1 MTEFGF
7 TILGGPHSGK
17 NENPTCYARTTQ
29 RGKYVRYTK
38 ARLGKTGKLLAPRL
52 THWARH
58 QDYIDHV
65 RAAATRASVRP
76 KLMDEIWPMLRA
88 GDAKVIVDVIVQ
100 FRGKR
105 HADADHVAS
114 TIADALF
121 PAPPRKQPNPST
133 RRRSYQP
140 VWGFDLLKHAPGD
153 GLVLARVLDFRD
165 EADYAFVAV
174 NVHGPYPRD
183 VWLEGNP
190 VKRFPAVIFKTV
202 ERLDDTSRLIDGGS

>member
-7 TILGGPHSGK
+7 AILGGPHSGK
-17 NENPTCYARTTQ
+17 KENPTCYVRTTQ

-38 ARLGKTGKLLAPRL
+38 ARIGKTGKLLPPRL

-65 RAAATRASVRP
+65 RAAATRAGVRP

-88 GDAKVIVDVIVQ
+88 GDAKVIIDVVVQ

-105 HADADHVAS
+105 HSDADHVAS

-121 PAPPRKQPNPST
+121 PSPPRKQPNPST

-140 VWGFDLLKHAPGD
+140 VWGFDLLKRSPGD

-165 EADYAFVAV
+165 EADFAFVAV
-174 NVHGPYPRD
+174 NIHGPYPRD
-183 VWLEGNP
+183 AWRTLP
-190 VKRFPAVIFKTV
+190 
-202 ERLDDTSRLIDGGS
+202 SSQ